1 MSDSDRFRLMIW
13 SIVDEW
19 VDTVDVD
26 EWIDMLMILLI
37 DDHEWSCWRCSIDE
51 HVVDEPIV
59 DEHAVND
66 EWVDMLMIVELMFV
80 VDDVRFMMMIDRY
93 IFVRNDE
100 WIGMLMIQ
108 LIDDHEWSS

>member
-1 MSDSDRFRLMIW
+1 MIMSDP
-13 SIVDEW
+13 
-19 VDTVDVD
+19 
-26 EWIDMLMILLI
+26 
-37 DDHEWSCWRCSIDE
+37 
-51 HVVDEPIV
+51 VDEPIV

-93 IFVRNDE
+93 IFVRDDE

-108 LIDDHEWSS
+108 LIDDHEWSC

>member
-1 MSDSDRFRLMIW
+1 MIMSDP
-13 SIVDEW
+13 
-19 VDTVDVD
+19 
-26 EWIDMLMILLI
+26 
-37 DDHEWSCWRCSIDE
+37 
-51 HVVDEPIV
+51 VDEPIV

-93 IFVRNDE
+93 IFVRDDE

>member
-1 MSDSDRFRLMIW
+1 MIMSDP
-13 SIVDEW
+13 
-19 VDTVDVD
+19 
-26 EWIDMLMILLI
+26 
-37 DDHEWSCWRCSIDE
+37 
-51 HVVDEPIV
+51 VDEPIV